1 MAIKQLKEAPTSV
14 PGTRGRSD
22 IEHEAT
28 ILSLLGSH
36 PNIVEFHGVS
46 RSNSGTFSVVTK
58 LETGGSLEDVLGL
71 NSRNGRE
78 SPNRNGWPGG
88 VGSESK
94 YPGHVR
100 TTWARDLAH
109 GLASSHTFGVV
120 HNDVACR
127 NALLSVN
134 GSTGRALLCDFG
146 LSSSL
151 RGRGTG
157 LEAACLFDLDD
168 VKRWPLKQMPKE
180 ALQLPFA
187 LSPLSDSYMFG
198 MTLYE
203 VRNFCFLSVAAE
215 LRWWRL
221 SYRTD
226 GELLRMLNLVRRCT
240 AEQRHFVCCCN
251 GRAVAL
257 PPPPR
262 VL

>member
-1 MAIKQLKEAPTSV
+1 MAVKQLKEAPTSV

-36 PNIVEFHGVS
+36 PNIVEFHGLS

-58 LETGGSLEDVLGL
+58 LETGGSLEDVLRR
-71 NSRNGRE
+71 NSRDGREPPNGNGR
-78 SPNRNGWPGG
+78 SVG

-94 YPGHVR
+94 CPGRVR

-151 RGRGTG
+151 RGGGTG
-157 LEAACLFDLDD
+157 LEAARLVDLGDG
-168 VKRWPLKQMPKE
+168 KRWPLKQMPKE
-180 ALQLPFA
+180 ALQAPFA

-203 VRNFCFLSVAAE
+203 VRKLCFLSVATE
-215 LRWWRL
+215 LRRWRV
-221 SYRTD
+221 SHRTD
-226 GELLRMLNLVRRCT
+226 GELFRMLDLVRT
-240 AEQRHFVCCCN
+240 AEQRYFVCYCN
-251 GRAVAL
+251 GRAMAL
-257 PPPPR
+257 PPTPR